1 MRLDRKIRLLPY
13 EKTLKESGLYAIL
26 VRGDRMEKKR
36 ERTQRQIDYMKDYNN
51 RHVKWRKVSFNDKNP
66 DDMILMNW
74 IDSQEESTS
83 AYIKHLIREDME
95 KQSIDPV

>member
-1 MRLDRKIRLLPY
+1 M
-13 EKTLKESGLYAIL
+13 LYSL
-26 VRGDRMEKKR
+26 RGDRMEKKR

-66 DDMILMNW
+66 DDMILMAW

-83 AYIKHLIREDME
+83 AYIKRLVREDME
-95 KQSIDPV
+95 RRSKDPV

>member
-1 MRLDRKIRLLPY
+1 MKA
-13 EKTLKESGLYAIL
+13 ECLYAIL
-26 VRGDRMEKKR
+26 IRGDRMEKKR

-66 DDMILMNW
+66 DDMILMKW

-83 AYIKHLIREDME
+83 AYIKRLIREDME
-95 KQSIDPV
+95 KQSKDPV